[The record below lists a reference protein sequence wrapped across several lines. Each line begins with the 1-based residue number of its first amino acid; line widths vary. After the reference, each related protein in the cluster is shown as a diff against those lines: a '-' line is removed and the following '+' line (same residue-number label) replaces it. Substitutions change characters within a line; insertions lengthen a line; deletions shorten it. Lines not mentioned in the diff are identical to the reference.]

1 MNKTCF
7 YSFFDVLLNMLRYNL
22 LRYSENKSRA
32 FPAKMSKKKDALL
45 IGAFFVFLFVLV
57 LIGRMIWVIPVQEMP
72 TVIKHPPPP
81 LKEKFLYP
89 SVPDIEGNEG
99 IKVENHIRRGD
110 TIINVLKREGVDH
123 LSAYAFFQDV
133 KPVYNLKKISAGNKY
148 TMFLSFPGMK
158 ARKFR
163 YEINDN
169 QYLEAFKDEGSDC
182 FRAKIVTIPY
192 KVSKEIIQGE
202 ITYSL
207 FDSILDCNE
216 KPELA
221 DILASL
227 YEYDV
232 DFNRDIRP
240 GDSFAAIVEKKY
252 LNGKFAT
259 YGHVLAAEFVNRG
272 KVIRVIR
279 YTDPEGRTA
288 YYHPDGR
295 SVRKMFLRCPL
306 PFMRVTSRY
315 GYRHRHPVL
324 GFSARHHGVDFGA
337 PVETKIRAS
346 ASGVV
351 QRVGYERYKGRYI
364 TIRHPNR
371 YVSHYYHLSR
381 RARNI
386 KAGVK
391 VEQGQVIG
399 YVGNTGL
406 TTGPHL
412 HYGIQK
418 NGRFINPLM
427 LKSPAKNPVKKV
439 FFEVFSRYA
448 ARHFLVISGSRLVSI
463 PKSIQDALL
472 GASTPQIQTTASMNP

>member
-1 MNKTCF
+1 
-7 YSFFDVLLNMLRYNL
+7 MLRYNL
-22 LRYSENKSRA
+22 LRYSEKKSKA
-32 FPAKMSKKKDALL
+32 FPAKMSKKKIALL
-45 IGAFFVFLFVLV
+45 IGAFSVLLFVFL
-57 LIGRMIWVIPVQEMP
+57 LIGGMNDVIPVRDMP
-72 TVIKHPPPP
+72 AVGNKEPPSP
-81 LKEKFLYP
+81 LKEKFLNP
-89 SVPDIEGNEG
+89 SVPDGEGNEG
-99 IKVENHIRRGD
+99 IKVENRIRRGD
-110 TIINVLKREGVDH
+110 TIINILKREGVDH
-123 LSAYAFFQDV
+123 QSAYAFFQDV
-133 KPVYNLKKISAGNKY
+133 KPVYNLRKISAGNKY
-148 TMFLSFPGMK
+148 TLFLSFPEMEAK
-158 ARKFR
+158 KFK
-163 YEINDN
+163 YEIDDN
-169 QYLEAFKDEGSDC
+169 RYLEAFKDDGIDC

-192 KVSKEIIQGE
+192 VVSKEIIQGE

-207 FDSILDCNE
+207 FDSILDCGE

-252 LNGKFAT
+252 LNGTFVT
-259 YGHVLAAEFVNRG
+259 YGHVLAAEFINRG
-272 KVIRVIR
+272 KAIRVIR

-315 GYRHRHPVL
+315 GYRRRHPVL
-324 GFSARHHGVDFGA
+324 GFSTQHNGVDFGA
-337 PVETKIRAS
+337 PKGTKIRAS

-386 KAGVK
+386 KPGVK

-406 TTGPHL
+406 STGPHL
-412 HYGIQK
+412 HYGLQK
-418 NGRFINPLM
+418 NGRFINPLH
-427 LKSPAKNPVKKV
+427 LKSPTKNPVKKI
-439 FFEVFSRYA
+439 FFEDFTRYV
-448 ARHFLVISGSRLVSI
+448 ARHFLVISGSRLVNI

-472 GASTPQIQTTASMNP
+472 GTSTPQIQTTTPMDP